1 MVKVLEKDSN
11 EIEAGENLAER
22 QLSDEEEREL
32 ANSLVQQAQMKA
44 QKVAAEIARRLEE
57 KKLAGMFTTFHPLCF
72 IN

>member
-1 MVKVLEKDSN
+1 VVKVLEKHSN
-11 EIEAGENLAER
+11 EIEAEENLAER
-22 QLSDEEEREL
+22 QLSDQEEREL

-57 KKLAGMFTTFHPLCF
+57 KKLAGMFTTFYPLCS